1 MKSWILTLL
10 VVALYVLHQDL
21 WLWDSAAPLI
31 FGFIPIGL
39 FYHVC
44 FSIAS
49 SLLMWAL
56 VKWAWP
62 PALKGAPDLDTLEA
76 GAQRTA
82 TSSSSEGTS

>member
-10 VVALYVLHQDL
+10 AVALFGLHQDL
-21 WLWDSAAPLI
+21 WFWNSATPFV
-31 FGFIPIGL
+31 FGFMPIGL

-62 PALKGAPDLDTLEA
+62 ATLKEPRHLRAELGE
-76 GAQRTA
+76 RE
-82 TSSSSEGTS
+82 S

>member
-1 MKSWILTLL
+1 MKTWTLTLL
-10 VVALYVLHQDL
+10 AVVLFILHQDL
-21 WLWDSAAPLI
+21 WLWSSATPLI
-31 FGFIPIGL
+31 LGSLPIGL

-62 PALKGAPDLDTLEA
+62 AHLEKPRNLEA
-76 GAQRTA
+76 ERAQPERN
-82 TSSSSEGTS
+82 S